1 MNDGFI
7 TALNTQR
14 ATSNWIDAL
23 AQNLTNI
30 YTPGYRENQFRFNT
44 FLNGGYVDE
53 FGVKN
58 DQGKS
63 LPGTSP
69 ENLFLEGKGFFV
81 VKTKD
86 NKTMYTRLG
95 EFKFDDTG
103 VLRTKKGYAVQG
115 YILNDEGNVLAN
127 SPEEQGDI
135 TTLPTTD
142 IKLWIDPANGKYLG
156 KYDEFEVAGNG
167 IMYGKADGG
176 KVKTPLYKVAVH
188 NFNNPGGLMSLD
200 LEHFVET
207 SESGK
212 PVIGTAEIRSGLM
225 EQSNVDFKANITY
238 YQQAKMQM
246 DLANKLISTSKQ
258 MTQSALE
265 LMQG

>member
-14 ATSNWIDAL
+14 ATANWIDAL
-23 AQNLTNI
+23 AQNLTNL
-30 YTPGYRENQFRFNT
+30 YTPGYRENQFRFHT
-44 FLNGGYVDE
+44 FLNAGYVDQ
-53 FGVKN
+53 FGQKT

-69 ENLFLEGKGFFV
+69 ENMFLEGKGFFV
-81 VKTKD
+81 TKTAD
-86 NKTMYTRLG
+86 NQTLYTRLG

-103 VLRTKKGYAVQG
+103 VLKSKKGHSVQG
-115 YILNDEGNVLAN
+115 YILNDDGKVLAN

-156 KYDEFEVAGNG
+156 KYDDFEIAGDG
-167 IMYGKADGG
+167 IIYGKADSG

-188 NFNNPGGLMSLD
+188 NFNNPQGL
-200 LEHFVET
+200 LEVDFGNFVET
-207 SESGK
+207 TESGK
-212 PVIGTAEIRSGLM
+212 PVIGNAEVRGGLI
-225 EQSNVDFKANITY
+225 EQSNVDFKANISY

-246 DLANKLISTSKQ
+246 EMTNKLISTNKQ
-258 MTQSALE
+258 ILQSALE
-265 LMQG
+265 LLS

>member
-14 ATSNWIDAL
+14 STANWIDAL

-44 FLNGGYVDE
+44 FLNGGYMEE
-53 FGVKN
+53 FGRKN

-69 ENLFLEGKGFFV
+69 ENMFLEGKGFFV
-81 VKTKD
+81 TKTKD
-86 NKTMYTRLG
+86 NQTLYTRLG
-95 EFKFDDTG
+95 EFKFDESG
-103 VLRTKKGYAVQG
+103 VLKTPKGHIVQA
-115 YILNDEGNVLAN
+115 YILNDEGKVLAN
-127 SPEEQGDI
+127 STEEQGDI
-135 TTLPTTD
+135 TTLPTTE

-156 KYDEFEVAGNG
+156 KYDEFEVEGDG
-167 IMYGKADGG
+167 IIYGKADKG

-188 NFNNPGGLMSLD
+188 NFNNPNGL
-200 LEHFVET
+200 LEVET
-207 SESGK
+207 GHYVETTESGK
-212 PVIGTAEIRSGLM
+212 PVVGTAEIRGGLI
-225 EQSNVDFKANITY
+225 EQSNVDFKANISY

-246 DLANKLISTSKQ
+246 EMTSKLINTNKQ
-258 MTQSALE
+258 LLQSALE
-265 LMQG
+265 LLS

>member
-30 YTPGYRENQFRFNT
+30 YTPGYRENQFRFHT

-53 FGVKN
+53 FGHKN

-69 ENLFLEGKGFFV
+69 ENMYLEGKGFFV
-81 VKTKD
+81 TKTAD
-86 NKTMYTRLG
+86 NQTLYTRLG
-95 EFKFDDTG
+95 EFKFDDSG
-103 VLRTKKGYAVQG
+103 VLRTGKGLAVQG
-115 YILNDEGNVLAN
+115 YILNDEGKVLAN

-135 TTLPTTD
+135 TTLPTTE

-156 KYDEFEVAGNG
+156 KYDEFEVEGDG
-167 IMYGKADGG
+167 IMYGKADSG

-188 NFNNPGGLMSLD
+188 NFNNPDGLI
-200 LEHFVET
+200 EIVPGHFAET
-207 SESGK
+207 SESGR
-212 PVIGTAEIRSGLM
+212 PVVGTAEIRGGLI
-225 EQSNVDFKANITY
+225 EKSNVDFKANISY

-246 DLANKLISTSKQ
+246 EMTNKLISTNKQ
-258 MTQSALE
+258 ILQSALE
-265 LMQG
+265 LLS

>member
-14 ATSNWIDAL
+14 ATANWIDAL

-53 FGVKN
+53 FGKKV

-69 ENLFLEGKGFFV
+69 ENMFLEGKGFFV
-81 VKTKD
+81 TKTAD
-86 NKTMYTRLG
+86 NQTLYTRLG
-95 EFKFDDTG
+95 EFKFDDAG
-103 VLRTKKGYAVQG
+103 VLKTKKGHSVQG
-115 YILNDEGNVLAN
+115 YILNDEGKVLAN

-135 TTLPTTD
+135 TTLPTTE

-156 KYDEFEVAGNG
+156 KYDEFEIEGDG
-167 IMYGKADGG
+167 IIYGKADSG

-188 NFNNPGGLMSLD
+188 NFNNPQGL
-200 LEHFVET
+200 LEVERGHFVET
-207 SESGK
+207 NESGK
-212 PVIGTAEIRSGLM
+212 PVIGTAEIRGGLI
-225 EQSNVDFKANITY
+225 EQSNVDFKANISY

-246 DLANKLISTSKQ
+246 EMTNKLISTNKQ
-258 MTQSALE
+258 ILQSALE
-265 LMQG
+265 LLS

>member
-14 ATSNWIDAL
+14 ATANWIDAL
-23 AQNLTNI
+23 AQNMANI
-30 YTPGYRENQFRFNT
+30 YTPGYRENQFRFHT

-53 FGVKN
+53 FGRKN

-69 ENLFLEGKGFFV
+69 ENMFLEGKGFFV
-81 VKTKD
+81 TKTED
-86 NKTMYTRLG
+86 NKTLYTRLG
-95 EFKFDDTG
+95 EFKFDDSG
-103 VLRTKKGYAVQG
+103 VLKSHKGHKVQG
-115 YILNDEGNVLAN
+115 YILNDEGKVMAN

-135 TTLPTTD
+135 TTLPTTE

-156 KYDEFEVAGNG
+156 KYDEFAVEGDG
-167 IMYGKADGG
+167 IIYGKADKG

-188 NFNNPGGLMSLD
+188 NFNNPNGL
-200 LEHFVET
+200 LEVERGHYVET
-207 SESGK
+207 RESGK
-212 PVIGTAEIRSGLM
+212 PVIGTAEIRGGLM
-225 EQSNVDFKANITY
+225 EQSNVDFKANISY

-246 DLANKLISTSKQ
+246 EMVNKLISTNKQ
-258 MTQSALE
+258 ILQSALE
-265 LMQG
+265 LLS

>member
-30 YTPGYRENQFRFNT
+30 YTPGYRENQFRFHT

-53 FGVKN
+53 FGHKH

-69 ENLFLEGKGFFV
+69 ENMYLEGKGFFV
-81 VKTKD
+81 TKTSD
-86 NKTMYTRLG
+86 NQTLYTRLG
-95 EFKFDDTG
+95 EFKFDDAG
-103 VLRTKKGYAVQG
+103 VLRSKKGHAVQG
-115 YILNDEGNVLAN
+115 YILNDEGKVLAN

-135 TTLPTTD
+135 TTLPTTE

-156 KYDEFEVAGNG
+156 KYDEFEVEGNG
-167 IMYGKADGG
+167 IMYGKADSG

-188 NFNNPGGLMSLD
+188 NFNNPNGLI
-200 LEHFVET
+200 EIEPGHFAET

-212 PVIGTAEIRSGLM
+212 PVVGTAEIRGGLI
-225 EQSNVDFKANITY
+225 EKSNVDFKANISY

-246 DLANKLISTSKQ
+246 EMTNKLISTNTQ
-258 MTQSALE
+258 ILQSALE
-265 LMQG
+265 LLS